1 MTDKEKNV
9 NFYGL
14 GQDFY
19 DVAFEAMAKK
29 AKEIE
34 EKHGYMARLSFEVGA
49 ASRIS
54 QYGDMFIDSGKDKTE
69 LNTTIERNSID
80 KISNYGKQNEDKD
93 TIDYDGMPL
102 KKQLF

>member
-1 MTDKEKNV
+1 MADKEKNV
-9 NFYGL
+9 SFYGL

-19 DVAFEAMAKK
+19 DIAFEAIAKK

-34 EKHGYMARLSFEVGA
+34 ETHGYMARLSFEVGA

-54 QYGDMFIDSGKDKTE
+54 QYGDMFIDLGKDKTE
-69 LNTTIERNSID
+69 LNTTIERNSIN
-80 KISNYGKQNEDKD
+80 KISEFDTDNKD